1 MKDQFLLVD
10 LDTVIHGSYRWAVR
24 SALSLYMYPNT
35 WEWCSDVELSM
46 SSAASH
52 GRTPTCTGSSSPS
65 WLALLLNHSTQSSGS
80 YTLFRS
86 PSRTHVQFPV
96 LLKLWP
102 VSRKNDQISSF
113 KNRYFLC
120 NLWFAALHPHLS
132 ILSWTGR
139 PWGFSVTSVSLTVLM
154 TNRRPLR
161 PRIFRHRTTCRV
173 IKTPP
178 LWIG

>member
-10 LDTVIHGSYRWAVR
+10 LDTVIHGSYRWALR
-24 SALSLYMYPNT
+24 LTLSLYMYPNT
-35 WEWCSDVELSM
+35 WEWCSDDELSL

-52 GRTPTCTGSSSPS
+52 GRTPTCTGSSSPF

-86 PSRTHVQFPV
+86 PSLTYVRFPV

-102 VSRKNDQISSF
+102 VSRKNNQLSSF
-113 KNRYFLC
+113 KNRNSLC
-120 NLWFAALHPHLS
+120 SLWLAALHPHLS
-132 ILSWTGR
+132 IWSWTGR
-139 PWGFSVTSVSLTVLM
+139 PWGFSVTSACLTVLM
-154 TNRRPLR
+154 ANRRPLR
-161 PRIFRHRTTCRV
+161 PRISHHRTTWRL
-173 IKTPP
+173 IQTPP